1 MKSNNEHICVEHI
14 YVTND
19 NVIIKDFDLI
29 HGGYIIYKLVNT
41 LDFGIELY
49 IYKT

>member
-1 MKSNNEHICVEHI
+1 MKSNNEHI

-29 HGGYIIYKLVNT
+29 YDEYIIYKLVNG